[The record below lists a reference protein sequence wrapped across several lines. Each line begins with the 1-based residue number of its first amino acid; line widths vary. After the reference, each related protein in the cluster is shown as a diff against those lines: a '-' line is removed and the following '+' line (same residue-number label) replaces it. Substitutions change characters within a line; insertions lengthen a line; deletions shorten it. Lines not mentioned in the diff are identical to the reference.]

1 MNPIVGPEP
10 ICASSRMKGGS
21 CTKILLDLILGIA
34 VSHVYNI
41 PYNIPNNVSF
51 STTTATTP
59 VVEEMEKMKKM
70 ILAGIVEFDQCRR
83 SMYENDHVN
92 ISLAS
97 IVHQVGASYKNGGHL
112 YYVGV
117 STAGILG
124 CIDASEMP
132 DT

>member
-1 MNPIVGPEP
+1 
-10 ICASSRMKGGS
+10 
-21 CTKILLDLILGIA
+21 
-34 VSHVYNI
+34 
-41 PYNIPNNVSF
+41 
-51 STTTATTP
+51 
-59 VVEEMEKMKKM
+59 MEKMKKM

>member
-41 PYNIPNNVSF
+41 PYNIPNNLSF
-51 STTTATTP
+51 STSTTPTTP
-59 VVEEMEKMKKM
+59 VVEEMEDM